1 MHELGEVIIGD
12 ITPFD
17 GITANEKRKR
27 EHAAM
32 AEVIGD
38 LVKKEEYLALLDEF
52 DERKTKEAI
61 FAYHCDKLEADI
73 QAKVYQ
79 DMGCQRSI
87 DDKENVAIL
96 KDDKIQKSIRDG
108 ADSVFDIWYAWD
120 KEKFKDDKNFMAILN
135 YIRATNTQS
144 IN

>member
-1 MHELGEVIIGD
+1 MWSQRMPSG
-12 ITPFD
+12 F
-17 GITANEKRKR
+17 
-27 EHAAM
+27 AM
-32 AEVIGD
+32 T
-38 LVKKEEYLALLDEF
+38 YLALLDEF